1 MRDIF
6 MSVHERVTGA
16 VWREEEELIEKR
28 EKRSG
33 GWMVEIEIFEILR
46 MVWLSNNL
54 MVFYIK

>member
-16 VWREEEELIEKR
+16 VWREEEELIGKR